1 MPRPRTTEDTALLQ
15 SAMRAFWQNGYAK
28 TGMRQLENALGMK
41 APSIYNRFGS
51 KEGLF
56 QAALAH
62 YLETVVGWRIK
73 HHLKNPNPMKGLREF
88 FDTTY
93 NYVSETKPPLACLLV
108 SSSLELNPQDELVA
122 QLLVKGGQMIR
133 AAFQEN
139 LRRAQQQ
146 ALLAAE
152 ADVEALSDFLHLS
165 LQGLL
170 VTSKVEP
177 NKVVLEQKVDVLF
190 SMLPLTQ
197 AGRAPS
203 RSGMNP
209 YESASHSR

>member
-1 MPRPRTTEDTALLQ
+1 MSRPRTTEDAELLQ
-15 SAMRAFWQNGYAK
+15 NAMRVFWQNGYAK
-28 TGMRQLENALGMK
+28 TGVRELENALGMK
-41 APSIYNRFGS
+41 APSIYNRFSS

-73 HHLKNPNPMKGLREF
+73 HYLQNPNPVKGLREF

-108 SSSLELNPQDELVA
+108 NTSLELNPQDELVA
-122 QLLVKGGQMIR
+122 QLLMKGGQMIR
-133 AAFQEN
+133 VAFQEN

-146 ALLAAE
+146 ELLATE
-152 ADVEALSDFLHLS
+152 ANSVALSDFLHLS

-177 NKVVLEQKVDVLF
+177 NKALLEQKVDVLF

-197 AGRAPS
+197 AGRAS
-203 RSGMNP
+203 SQSGMNL
-209 YESASHSR
+209 